1 MSQKLEGNY
10 DKLREFLKKDED
22 GFEIEV
28 HNISAVTLAHL
39 RSVHD
44 EVGEKWK
51 SIHMTFD

>member
-10 DKLREFLKKDED
+10 NKLREFLKKDED

-44 EVGEKWK
+44 EVGDKWK